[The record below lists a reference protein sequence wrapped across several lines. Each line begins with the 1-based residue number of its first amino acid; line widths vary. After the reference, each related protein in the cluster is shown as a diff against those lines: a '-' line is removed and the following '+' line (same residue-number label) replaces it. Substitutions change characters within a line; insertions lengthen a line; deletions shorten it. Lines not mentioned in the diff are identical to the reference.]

1 MIVGERVS
9 EVKVSG
15 RILKLGVEVVR
26 CKGVA
31 AAVDRIVERVLVRVQ
46 TEAVRIRR
54 KGIGVDIVA
63 VGRRRRRRQKVVE
76 DVVVDRRLATMT

>member
-15 RILKLGVEVVR
+15 RILKLVVEVVR
-26 CKGVA
+26 CKGVGT
-31 AAVDRIVERVLVRVQ
+31 AVDRIVERVLVRVQ

-54 KGIGVDIVA
+54 KCIGVDIVA
-63 VGRRRRRRQKVVE
+63 VGRRRRRQKVVE

>member
-15 RILKLGVEVVR
+15 RILKLVVEVVR

-54 KGIGVDIVA
+54 KGIGVDNFA
-63 VGRRRRRRQKVVE
+63 VGRRRRRQKVVE